1 MAENSIN
8 PHLYDVI
15 VLGAGAA
22 GLKAAETLSSNGVNN
37 ILVLEAQ
44 ERLGG
49 RINTIWLNGDKNV
62 PLEMGANWIHGVIVR
77 IFLFVEIT

>member
-1 MAENSIN
+1 MAENSIK

-22 GLKAAETLSSNGVNN
+22 GLKAAETLSSNGVKN

-49 RINTIWLNGDKNV
+49 RINTIWLNSDKNM

-77 IFLFVEIT
+77 YFVF